1 MKKTAASL
9 KAKKA
14 TVKKDAPAAK
24 SPTTK
29 AKREILFKCPD
40 CGHLVYTDKEA
51 KDNDGLCICCG
62 TGLVPYVPGVGTAK
76 TAPKPE
82 KAPKAATAVNTATKA
97 PKAEGKAPKA
107 HGGDYDAAMEKA
119 GAHWVEV
126 PEHTETRVD
135 GTKIAHRAYGFWS
148 HTKAS
153 REKFAKLGYP
163 TSKRDWVSK

>member
-9 KAKKA
+9 KAKRA
-14 TVKKDAPAAK
+14 TVKKDAPEAK

-51 KDNDGLCICCG
+51 RDNDGLCICCG
-62 TGLVPYVPGVGTAK
+62 SALAPYVPGVGTAK
-76 TAPKPE
+76 TIPKGRKADPAPKPE
-82 KAPKAATAVNTATKA
+82 KAPE
-97 PKAEGKAPKA
+97 AEGKAPKA

-126 PEHTETRVD
+126 PAHDEKRAD
-135 GTKIAHRAYGFWS
+135 GKVITHKAYGFWS

-153 REKFAKLGYP
+153 REKFEKLGYP
-163 TSKRDWVSK
+163 TSRRDWNSK